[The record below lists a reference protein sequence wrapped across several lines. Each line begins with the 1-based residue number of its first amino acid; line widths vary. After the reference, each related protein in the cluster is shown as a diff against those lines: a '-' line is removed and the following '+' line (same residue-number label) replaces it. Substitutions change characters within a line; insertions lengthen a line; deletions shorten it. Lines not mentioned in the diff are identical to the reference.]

1 MTKEM
6 SITTEWTSADWD
18 KFTEWLKGMLQVSEG
33 IVTFTKADGSERVMK
48 CTLHPDQLP
57 KVELKENKK
66 PIKENKKQD
75 QIDFKIDLHGY
86 SLQESFVKIRSVIE
100 NCYQKDLRN
109 ILIITGKGLRS
120 KVKENPYLS
129 EDLSLLKYAIPNFLK
144 DNFSD
149 IINSMDEPDQSLGG
163 SGAFL
168 LRLKKRL

>member
-1 MTKEM
+1 MPKNNKNSKNPEDIKAWEDFKSQKFLDGDKGEIFKK
-6 SITTEWTSADWD
+6 SI
-18 KFTEWLKGMLQVSEG
+18 KG
-33 IVTFTKADGSERVMK
+33 
-48 CTLHPDQLP
+48 
-57 KVELKENKK
+57 
-66 PIKENKKQD
+66 NKKQD
-75 QIDFKIDLHGY
+75 HIDFKIDLHGY
-86 SLQESFVKIRSVIE
+86 SLQDSFQKIKRVIE

-129 EDLSLLKYAIPNFLK
+129 EDLSLLKYAVPNFIK

-149 IINSMDEPDQSLGG
+149 IINSMDEPNQSLGG